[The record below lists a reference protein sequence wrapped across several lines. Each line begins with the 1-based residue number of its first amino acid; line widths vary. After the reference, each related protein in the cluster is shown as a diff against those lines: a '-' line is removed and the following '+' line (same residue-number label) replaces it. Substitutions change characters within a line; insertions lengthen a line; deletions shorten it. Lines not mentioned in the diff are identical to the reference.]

1 MTHQLSTLVAVEREN
16 TSALLAV
23 EHPCID
29 MTTERPT
36 PTQMSPS
43 SNIMPNHSSVVTT
56 RSNAPS
62 QPPLALTCSSCHK
75 LFAFVT
81 EPLKANE
88 SDETKRITLDGGSIA
103 VSAGY
108 CHVCA
113 TVKRRSASGSWAP
126 DLLLVYKADG
136 VDILIL
142 KSNEVN
148 EEGVPYE
155 SRAVE
160 FLTSTAGAAE

>member
-1 MTHQLSTLVAVEREN
+1 MNSPHTNRDHVPNA
-16 TSALLAV
+16 SAKATQ
-23 EHPCID
+23 CSA
-29 MTTERPT
+29 T
-36 PTQMSPS
+36 PLT
-43 SNIMPNHSSVVTT
+43 
-56 RSNAPS
+56 
-62 QPPLALTCSSCHK
+62 LTCASCHK

-113 TVKRRSASGSWAP
+113 TVKRGSASGSWAP